1 VVELGRL
8 FRGGT
13 LNEVDKKLHH
23 LQQQL
28 ERWILRSAYFL
39 PDGDVLELYQSVQ
52 ALEGIR
58 KNLGDQENPGI
69 VMEQKDKGQIP
80 VTE

>member
-1 VVELGRL
+1 MK
-8 FRGGT
+8 
-13 LNEVDKKLHH
+13 EVDKKLYH

-58 KNLGDQENPGI
+58 NDLESQKNPGL
-69 VMEQKDKGQIP
+69 VMDRTESDLIP
-80 VTE
+80 ATE